1 LTTPGSAQPLPSRSG
16 SVGDVGER
24 GLIEHIRR
32 RLPPAPASVVIGIG
46 DDAAVATSDRGA
58 LQVLTT
64 DALVEGIHFERR
76 FSTPADIGYKALAVN
91 VSDIAAMGA
100 APRYALL
107 SLILPASLPFA
118 DVDGLLDGLIDV
130 AKANNVTLVGG
141 NITRSPG
148 PLVVDV
154 TVIGAVRPRRI
165 LTRSGGKPGDHLYV
179 TGTIGAAAAG
189 LGWLREPAGQGA
201 DLPEDS
207 GLARCVLRHRRPEPR
222 ARIGALLGRS
232 RAATACMDL
241 SDGLADAVQQIA
253 EASGVGARISA
264 AALPIHEAAR
274 RWFSRDGGDPV
285 AAAIA
290 GGDDYELLFAISSR
304 ARGRLRHVIQQA
316 RGVEITKIGELT
328 VEPTMRIE
336 RDGGGIE
343 PLPAGFVHF

>member
-1 LTTPGSAQPLPSRSG
+1 MTTPGSAQPLPSRSG

-118 DVDGLLDGLIDV
+118 DVDGLLDGLIEV
-130 AKANNVTLVGG
+130 AEANNVTLVGG

-154 TVIGAVRPRRI
+154 TAIGAVPPAANPDAEWRPAGRPPLRHGHDWRRGCRPWLAAAVRRSRRRPARGFRAGAVRPQAP
-165 LTRSGGKPGDHLYV
+165 TSGA
-179 TGTIGAAAAG
+179 T
-189 LGWLREPAGQGA
+189 GA
-201 DLPEDS
+201 DW
-207 GLARCVLRHRRPEPR
+207 R
-222 ARIGALLGRS
+222 
-232 RAATACMDL
+232 
-241 SDGLADAVQQIA
+241 
-253 EASGVGARISA
+253 ASG
-264 AALPIHEAAR
+264 
-274 RWFSRDGGDPV
+274 PV
-285 AAAIA
+285 A
-290 GGDDYELLFAISSR
+290 GCD
-304 ARGRLRHVIQQA
+304 
-316 RGVEITKIGELT
+316 GVHG
-328 VEPTMRIE
+328 PQ
-336 RDGGGIE
+336 
-343 PLPAGFVHF
+343 